1 MNDKM
6 AVFVRSLWIER
17 ERRGENK
24 GRWRERERERQ
35 GVQMKVSQK
44 LCLAEKDP

>member
-17 ERRGENK
+17 ERGRERGRVE
-24 GRWRERERERQ
+24 RERERETGRTNE
-35 GVQMKVSQK
+35 SLTK